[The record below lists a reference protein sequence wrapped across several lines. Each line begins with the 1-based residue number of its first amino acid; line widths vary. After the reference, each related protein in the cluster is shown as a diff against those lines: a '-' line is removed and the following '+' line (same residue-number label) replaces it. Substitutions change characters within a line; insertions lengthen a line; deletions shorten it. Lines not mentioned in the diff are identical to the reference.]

1 MYQNIKKGFT
11 LVELIVVMTILA
23 IMALIILPSVSLYR
37 DKAEISQAQVNLR
50 NVYTAGTVVVSTAD
64 NETKEDYN
72 KLMKAVAD
80 YANIPKEKIG
90 QYTVVFTDA
99 TLTNIKVYSYLTRQN
114 KFINYDGNNFGDT
127 NVEQDGFGV

>member
-37 DKAEISQAQVNLR
+37 DKAEIAQAQVNLQ

-64 NETKEDYN
+64 NETKEDCN

-80 YANIPKEKIG
+80 YANIPEEKIG

-99 TLTNIKVYSYLTRQN
+99 TLTNIKVYSYLARQN

>member
-37 DKAEISQAQVNLR
+37 DKAEISQAQVNLQ

-80 YANIPKEKIG
+80 YANIPEEKIG

>member
-1 MYQNIKKGFT
+1 
-11 LVELIVVMTILA
+11 MTILA

-37 DKAEISQAQVNLR
+37 DKAEISQVQVNLQ

-80 YANIPKEKIG
+80 YANIPEEKIG
-90 QYTVVFTDA
+90 KYTVVFTDA
-99 TLTNIKVYSYLTRQN
+99 TLTSIKVYSYLTRQN

-127 NVEQDGFGV
+127 NVEQDEFGV